1 MAGMSTEPIEP
12 PKKIYRRDK
21 NKEREV
27 QAQVDEAE
35 ASLEAN
41 YGDTSHESMR
51 ESLDLL
57 NIDEMV
63 KMLAAQEAIESG
75 EDQM

>member
-1 MAGMSTEPIEP
+1 M
-12 PKKIYRRDK
+12 
-21 NKEREV
+21 KE
-27 QAQVDEAE
+27 AQVDDTK

-41 YGDTSHESMR
+41 YRDTSHESIG

-63 KMLAAQEAIESG
+63 KMLAVQDTLESG